1 MAGKR
6 PKLLTVYKRVP
17 AAKVQIIIEAEST
30 KAIALPNSETVW
42 IVNTLSDSFYKVSCL
57 NSSGVR

>member
-30 KAIALPNSETVW
+30 KAIALPNSETV
-42 IVNTLSDSFYKVSCL
+42 LAC
-57 NSSGVR
+57 